1 MKKLDLA
8 TKVAIALFMI
18 IQIVLLIVFF
28 KSPQFSDQ
36 VVHMRLATGAFNE
49 NSLYPTANNLYDSY
63 IVAPGLINFLIF

>member
-36 VVHMRLATGAFNE
+36 VVHMRLATGAFNP
-49 NSLYPTANNLYDSY
+49 NRSLEKISSKM
-63 IVAPGLINFLIF
+63 